1 MIMVFLVAGFG
12 VAISRPAAAEQT
24 FMDHCLDSYL
34 QKKECP
40 ADICQLRCIHDTPDC
55 VKMCLPKECPK
66 IDVAHCPGK
75 YCEVMTD
82 CSDQKICHYQMMGEK
97 PECGDLA
104 YAGQDVE
111 CCDGFVKRC
120 GVEFLDG
127 RCDMEGKNSVYN
139 IPICIPCGDG
149 ICGQFEDRCNCPEDC
164 KSQLKEPPKLI
175 IPPGV
180 VKQDNVRQPAKN
192 MTEPFSEMK
201 ENAEPA
207 PPKWKI
213 IEIHKK

>member
-1 MIMVFLVAGFG
+1 MVFLVAGFG

-97 PECGDLA
+97 PESTNIAISHVNLAVVREGMRRAVAGSKGTAAALAMSRFSIAVIVLRARSNRLADL
-104 YAGQDVE
+104 
-111 CCDGFVKRC
+111 RS
-120 GVEFLDG
+120 L
-127 RCDMEGKNSVYN
+127 
-139 IPICIPCGDG
+139 IP
-149 ICGQFEDRCNCPEDC
+149 
-164 KSQLKEPPKLI
+164 
-175 IPPGV
+175 
-180 VKQDNVRQPAKN
+180 
-192 MTEPFSEMK
+192 M
-201 ENAEPA
+201 
-207 PPKWKI
+207 
-213 IEIHKK
+213 